1 MQTLLALTLNSPA
14 FVVKSFT
21 DCDDY
26 NNNYCEVIYEIF
38 DVIIELQILKSS
50 KL

>member
-26 NNNYCEVIYEIF
+26 NNNYYILCVDISVI
-38 DVIIELQILKSS
+38 